1 MTEHAESETVPLTV
15 DYLLE
20 LLDIE
25 ELDRDLFRAQNPQPP
40 DRGVLYGGQVAAQ
53 ALIAA
58 SRTVPDGRR
67 PHSLHG
73 YFLRPG
79 QVDRPTILRVDRDRD
94 GRSFSA
100 RHVVAVQDGEVIFS
114 MVASFHLDEQGVDFE
129 PPPPVIKPPE
139 ELYVPDV
146 GGAFHSWSSVFEFRL
161 GRPDRPFPGFDFQ
174 PGPATLWVRT
184 RKPVGDDPL
193 IHTAILAYV
202 SDLGSGFVD
211 LGLPIYPPGGGPS
224 LDHAVWF
231 HRPLAVD
238 EWFLLHQE
246 PLIATGG
253 RGLYHGA
260 IYDHQWKKCASIAQE
275 LLARPDRRPT
285 DTRESR

>member
-161 GRPDRPFPGFDFQ
+161 GRP
-174 PGPATLWVRT
+174 
-184 RKPVGDDPL
+184 
-193 IHTAILAYV
+193 ILAYV

-260 IYDHQWKKCASIAQE
+260 IYDHHWKKCASIAQE